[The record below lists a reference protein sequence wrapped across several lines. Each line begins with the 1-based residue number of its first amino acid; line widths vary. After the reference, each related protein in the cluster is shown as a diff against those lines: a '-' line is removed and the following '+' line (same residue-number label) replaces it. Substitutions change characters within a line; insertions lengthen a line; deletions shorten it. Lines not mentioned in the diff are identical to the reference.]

1 MGPVVPALERAA
13 EEVTR
18 PRHVTVIASLSGL
31 LGRTALTGAALVG
44 IGRDDTRAA
53 GTTTA
58 HATELPLRIPG
69 VEVTM
74 VARPAATA
82 PASPA
87 ATPGARRRPSAT
99 TSSRPGWRPAAPVT
113 RPRRCR

>member
-1 MGPVVPALERAA
+1 MSRWSGSAA
-13 EEVTR
+13 
-18 PRHVTVIASLSGL
+18 
-31 LGRTALTGAALVG
+31 
-44 IGRDDTRAA
+44 DDTRPA

-87 ATPGARRRPSAT
+87 ATPGARRADRRPSST
-99 TSSRPGWRPAAPVT
+99 QRDDELAAWLAVQ
-113 RPRRCR
+113 RHR